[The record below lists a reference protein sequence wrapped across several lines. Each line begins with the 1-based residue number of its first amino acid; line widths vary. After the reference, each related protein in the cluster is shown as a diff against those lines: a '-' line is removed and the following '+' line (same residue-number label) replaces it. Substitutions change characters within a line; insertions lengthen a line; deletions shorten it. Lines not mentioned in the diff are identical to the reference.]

1 MAECVLTKGGNRLT
15 WGMKLAKKIPE
26 SVIRL
31 VFNHK
36 FSIREKKR
44 YNYSRCIPSNV
55 RELRNPVILN
65 KLAKWR
71 VKGEQEKA
79 HRMPLEL
86 IGTIK
91 RYPSGL
97 YQFERFKSSLNE
109 VKEYARGK
117 GVTKLKMG
125 AVTFTL

>member
-1 MAECVLTKGGNRLT
+1 
-15 WGMKLAKKIPE
+15 MKLAKKIPE
-26 SVIRL
+26 SVIGL
-31 VFNHK
+31 VFGSK

-44 YNYSRCIPSNV
+44 YNYSLPRH
-55 RELRNPVILN
+55 RNPVVLN

-71 VKGEQEKA
+71 VKGEHEKA

-86 IGTIK
+86 IGTVK

-125 AVTFTL
+125 AITFTL

>member
-1 MAECVLTKGGNRLT
+1 
-15 WGMKLAKKIPE
+15 MKLAKKIPE
-26 SVIRL
+26 RVVGL
-31 VFNHK
+31 VYGSK
-36 FSIREKKR
+36 FSIKEKPR
-44 YNYSRCIPSNV
+44 YNQSGYVVYGRL
-55 RELRNPVILN
+55 RHRNPIVLN

-71 VKGEQEKA
+71 VKGERNKS

-125 AVTFTL
+125 VVTFTL

>member
-1 MAECVLTKGGNRLT
+1 
-15 WGMKLAKKIPE
+15 MKLAKKIPE
-26 SVIRL
+26 RVVGL
-31 VFNHK
+31 VFGSK
-36 FSIREKKR
+36 FSIRTKKR
-44 YNYSRCIPSNV
+44 YNCLPSSVRNV
-55 RELRNPVILN
+55 YNPVVLN

-71 VKGEQEKA
+71 VKGEHEKA

-86 IGTIK
+86 IGTVK

-109 VKEYARGK
+109 VKEYAKGK

-125 AVTFTL
+125 VITFTL